1 MANFRALTV
10 GKNAFMVLEIEVH
23 SPFGP
28 KSPVEF
34 EHFEHLGKK
43 FQVIQKSKVLNLRCK

>member
-1 MANFRALTV
+1 
-10 GKNAFMVLEIEVH
+10 MVLEIEVH

-34 EHFEHLGKK
+34 EPFESTMEQIYIVLILTIITAVKK
-43 FQVIQKSKVLNLRCK
+43 DESP